1 MTGTWSTKT
10 NMLTVKRLFAALLIA
25 AISLPLSAQN
35 KSTSFEEYVKAK
47 QAGLD
52 AYKKKYE
59 KDLYESMEAYLA
71 YEKKYN
77 EEYEAYKKK
86 VMGMWGDDE
95 MVDSTP
101 KTWVDYS
108 KDLTSRSNVDF
119 EKGEVEIEV
128 LVDVDQTEKD
138 INKKLKEAVVDLV
151 EAKDTLT
158 GNTILKDQLEV
169 KKEVV
174 DTVKQ
179 EVKKVQ
185 TDNGEKK
192 VVKIKMELA
201 EDHLSVRAAQFKDIV
216 KKNSDRF
223 DIDQPLIYAVIEQ
236 ESAFNPK
243 AKSHAPAY
251 GLMQLVPKSGGR
263 DAFRHV
269 HKRDVVPAPAYLYV
283 PENNVELGTG
293 YLNLLMTQTFA
304 QVKDPQCRM
313 LCAIAAYN
321 TGAGNV
327 SRAING
333 GRSVSKAVPAI
344 NAMSYDKLYSHLKRH
359 LPHDETRNYI
369 QKVTEKMNKYKK

>member
-359 LPHDETRNYI
+359 LPHAETRSYI

>member
-1 MTGTWSTKT
+1 MNVVGIDDSYYQVEPWQ
-10 NMLTVKRLFAALLIA
+10 VWRL
-25 AISLPLSAQN
+25 
-35 KSTSFEEYVKAK
+35 
-47 QAGLD
+47 
-52 AYKKKYE
+52 
-59 KDLYESMEAYLA
+59 
-71 YEKKYN
+71 
-77 EEYEAYKKK
+77 
-86 VMGMWGDDE
+86 
-95 MVDSTP
+95 
-101 KTWVDYS
+101 
-108 KDLTSRSNVDF
+108 
-119 EKGEVEIEV
+119 
-128 LVDVDQTEKD
+128 
-138 INKKLKEAVVDLV
+138 
-151 EAKDTLT
+151 
-158 GNTILKDQLEV
+158 
-169 KKEVV
+169 
-174 DTVKQ
+174 KQ

-223 DIDQPLIYAVIEQ
+223 DVDQPLIYAVIEQ

-344 NAMSYDKLYSHLKRH
+344 NAMSYDKEAISRSNCAHQTPGHLNCSDLGRAQDAG
-359 LPHDETRNYI
+359 PT
-369 QKVTEKMNKYKK
+369 

>member
-1 MTGTWSTKT
+1 M
-10 NMLTVKRLFAALLIA
+10 KRLFVALLIA
-25 AISLPLSAQN
+25 AISLPISAQN
-35 KSTSFEEYVKAK
+35 KSTSFEEYKKSK

-52 AYKKKYE
+52 SYRKKYE
-59 KDLYESMEAYLA
+59 TGLYESMEAYLA
-71 YEKKYN
+71 FEKKHN
-77 EEYEAYKKK
+77 DEYEAYKKK

-119 EKGEVEIEV
+119 EKGEIEIEV

-158 GNTILKDQLEV
+158 GKTILKDQLEV

-174 DTVKQ
+174 DVVKQ

-223 DIDQPLIYAVIEQ
+223 DVDQPLIYAVIEQ

>member
-1 MTGTWSTKT
+1 M
-10 NMLTVKRLFAALLIA
+10 KRLFVALLIA
-25 AISLPLSAQN
+25 AISLPISAQN
-35 KSTSFEEYVKAK
+35 KSTSYEEYIKSK
-47 QAGLD
+47 QAGFD

-59 KDLYESMEAYLA
+59 KGLYESMEAYLA
-71 YEKKYN
+71 FEKKYN
-77 EEYEAYKKK
+77 DDYEAYKKK

-119 EKGEVEIEV
+119 EKGEVDIEV

-138 INKKLKEAVVDLV
+138 INKKLKDAVVDLV